1 MDGRKITLYHKT
13 GYLTKIKDLEKYEN
27 DGELKKRVEVYNK
40 ELNGEI
46 IRHMSAMHKAYEKM
60 KEEGMDMTSEVFER
74 EIQAALNP
82 IVEVRT
88 QLTETMCERFLRHE
102 REALRDRVISDNRY
116 VEAVGFAG
124 KLHRFHTIKGKSKI
138 TALEFTVDLLL
149 EFRQFVFDEYLHV
162 PRYKSLYTKGKIV
175 RKPTRRLSDASAVQV
190 MSMFRALFNEF
201 EAKDEITKPP
211 FRRLTSDRRK
221 TIFRVMYDEPIF
233 LRQEEFQKILDTEVP
248 EELS

>member
-1 MDGRKITLYHKT
+1 
-13 GYLTKIKDLEKYEN
+13 
-27 DGELKKRVEVYNK
+27 
-40 ELNGEI
+40 
-46 IRHMSAMHKAYEKM
+46 
-60 KEEGMDMTSEVFER
+60 MDMTSEVFER

-88 QLTETMCERFLRHE
+88 QLTETLCERFLRHE

-149 EFRQFVFDEYLHV
+149 EFHQFVFDEYLHV
-162 PRYKSLYTKGKIV
+162 PRYKSLYTKGKIA